1 MTNTKQNEDSAMIQD
16 LANAVKLVRSCS
28 GDIPEPTEDT
38 TRLHCVLPRQCEG
51 WTEHMVCRFYDAN
64 VRACRFGLGQLAVDG
79 VLDVRSLQ
87 ECPMD
92 GSIRVRDAF
101 LRGE

>member
-1 MTNTKQNEDSAMIQD
+1 MTKTKQNEDSTMIQE

-38 TRLHCVLPRQCEG
+38 TRLNCVLTRQCEG

-64 VRACRFGLGQLAVDG
+64 VRACRFGLGQLNVAG
-79 VLDVRSLQ
+79 VLDVHSLRV
-87 ECPMD
+87 CPMD
-92 GSIRVRDAF
+92 ASIRARDAF
-101 LRGE
+101 LNQG